1 MHTHTEESRVWTD
14 NLNMEVIT
22 LTQLRKVWIYQR
34 CNHSPYNEEE
44 HIIQLSKEKVQKDK
58 QRSTKHILKTKD
70 RVTVNIG
77 DKLKWFWRVSS
88 SCSTSD
94 ARRVNIVTHYVIS
107 HEWLQDNTYTA
118 LSYSWHQ
125 NMIYCEYKCMWFL
138 WQTKTHKPVTE
149 YI

>member
-1 MHTHTEESRVWTD
+1 MWRLRSMYCLHTRRKV
-14 NLNMEVIT
+14 NT
-22 LTQLRKVWIYQR
+22 LTQLRRVWIPQR
-34 CNHSPYNEEE
+34 DNHNPYIE
-44 HIIQLSKEKVQKDK
+44 EKVQKDK
-58 QRSTKHILKTKD
+58 QRATKYTYKTKY
-70 RVTVNIG
+70 RVTLNIG
-77 DKLKWFWRVSS
+77 DELKWFWMVSS
-88 SCSTSD
+88 SCSISD
-94 ARRVNIVTHYVIS
+94 SRRVNPVTHSVIS